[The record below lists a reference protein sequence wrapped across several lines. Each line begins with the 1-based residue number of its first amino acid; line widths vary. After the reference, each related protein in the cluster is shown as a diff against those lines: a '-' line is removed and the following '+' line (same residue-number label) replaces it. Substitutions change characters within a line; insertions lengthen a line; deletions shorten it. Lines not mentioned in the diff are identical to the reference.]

1 MRSCD
6 RPFHSTL
13 SLKKLL
19 ASAILLAVGSQSLA
33 APPSQAW
40 GKRPPLA
47 SAAARPSEYTQ
58 KLIGSWAPEG
68 EPCDGDAGIIYNAD
82 GTWIA
87 SGSSGTWTVR
97 GSLLVM
103 LTRLRG
109 EPGEAMRRF
118 NPPERDNNTI
128 VSISQK
134 SMTQRFSDGSV
145 MSFLKCPS

>member
-1 MRSCD
+1 MSF
-6 RPFHSTL
+6 PIHLQISVNVIIVTM
-13 SLKKLL
+13 
-19 ASAILLAVGSQSLA
+19 ILFVAGSPSLA
-33 APPSQAW
+33 AAAPSQTW

-47 SAAARPSEYTQ
+47 SAATRPSEYAQ
-58 KLIGSWAPEG
+58 KLVGSWAPEG
-68 EPCDGDAGIIYNAD
+68 EPCDSDAGIVYNAD

-87 SGSSGTWTVR
+87 LGSSGTWTVR

-103 LTRLRG
+103 LTLLRG
-109 EPGEAMRRF
+109 EPGEPMRRF